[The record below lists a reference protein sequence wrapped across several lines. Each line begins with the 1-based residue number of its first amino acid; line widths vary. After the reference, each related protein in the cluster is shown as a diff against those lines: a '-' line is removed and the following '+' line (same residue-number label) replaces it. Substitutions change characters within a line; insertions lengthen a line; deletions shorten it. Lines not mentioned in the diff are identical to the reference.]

1 MAQPH
6 RGANFVAATTARI
19 ASVLGSRGSRLL
31 ARFNRHVTN
40 RTQRLWA
47 PRLRYAAVIQ
57 HRGRK
62 SGKTYRTPV
71 MAFIED
77 GNLSVVLNY
86 GGQCDS
92 VRNVLAAGSAVVV
105 NQGKRYALSNPR
117 VVPLDS
123 PELPAGVRAID
134 IPERRALHATVEHTA

>member
-1 MAQPH
+1 MSPPDRA
-6 RGANFVAATTARI
+6 ANFVAAAAAQV
-19 ASVLGSRGSRLL
+19 ASVLGSRGSRVL
-31 ARFNRHVTN
+31 ARFNRSVTN

-47 PRLRYAAVIQ
+47 PRLRYAAVIE
-57 HRGRK
+57 HRGRN

-77 GNLSVVLNY
+77 GSLSVVLNY
-86 GGQCDS
+86 GEQCDW

-105 NQGKRYALSNPR
+105 NQGMRYTLSNPR
-117 VVPLDS
+117 VLPLDS

-134 IPERRALHATVEHTA
+134 IPERRALHATLEHTA

>member
-1 MAQPH
+1 MPQPH
-6 RGANFVAATTARI
+6 RGANFVAATAARL
-19 ASVLGSRGSRLL
+19 ASVLGPRGSRLL

-47 PRLRYAAVIQ
+47 PHLRYAVIQ

-71 MAFIED
+71 MAFIEH

-86 GGQCDS
+86 GEQCDW
-92 VRNVLAAGSAVVV
+92 VRNVLAAGTAVVV
-105 NQGKRYALSNPR
+105 YQGKRYALSNPR

-134 IPERRALHATVEHTA
+134 IPERRALHATVERTA

>member
-1 MAQPH
+1 MPQQGRCAD
-6 RGANFVAATTARI
+6 FVAITAARL
-19 ASVLGSRGSRLL
+19 ASVLGPRMMSVL
-31 ARFNRHVTN
+31 ARFHRHVTN

-47 PRLRYAAVIQ
+47 TRLRHAAVIE

-62 SGKTYRTPV
+62 TGKTYQTPV

-86 GGQCDS
+86 GEQSDW

-134 IPERRALHATVEHTA
+134 ISERRALHGTLLPT